1 MEESVSEFLT
11 VRLSNEPQSPV
22 QWLVWSTS
30 QQEVIASGELSRWEQ
45 LSELTPYAE
54 KRSCIALL
62 PGNECLIKRVEI
74 PKGAARQF
82 DSMLPFLLEDEVAQD
97 IEDLH
102 LTILDKDS
110 THATVCG
117 VEREW
122 LKQALDK
129 FREANIIF
137 RKVLPDTLAVPL
149 EEQGVSALQID
160 QHWLLRKGNSQ
171 RQGNYQAV
179 SISEAW
185 LPMFLKSDWIVADE
199 QEEPTKIFSY
209 TSLPSDD
216 VQQNSGM
223 EWHAKPAELVMALLS
238 QQAITSGVNL
248 LTGTFKTKSS
258 FSKYWRVWQKVA
270 VAACLLVAVIVTQQV
285 LKVQQYEA
293 QAQAYRMESERIFR
307 AVLPDKQ
314 RIPTVSYLKRQMND
328 EAKKYGGSG
337 EGDSLLGW
345 LALLPET
352 LGQVKSIE
360 VETIRYDGNRSEVR
374 LQAKSSDFQHFE
386 TARGKLEEKFAVE
399 QGPLNRNGDAV
410 FGSFTLKP
418 RQ

>member
-1 MEESVSEFLT
+1 VSEFLT
-11 VRLSNEPQSPV
+11 VRLSSEPQSPV

-30 QQEVIASGELSRWEQ
+30 QQEVIASGELSSWDQ
-45 LSELTPYAE
+45 LGELTPYAE

-102 LTILDKDS
+102 LTILDKDA

-122 LKQALDK
+122 LKQALDT

-137 RKVLPDTLAVPL
+137 RKVLPDTLALPL
-149 EEQGVSALQID
+149 EDQGISALQID
-160 QHWLLRKGNSQ
+160 QHWLLRQS
-171 RQGNYQAV
+171 NYQAV
-179 SISEAW
+179 SINEAW
-185 LPMFLKSDWIVADE
+185 LAMFLQSDWVALDDE
-199 QEEPTKIFSY
+199 EQSPTIFSY
-209 TSLPSDD
+209 TALPSDD
-216 VQQNSGM
+216 IQQQSGI
-223 EWHAKPAELVMALLS
+223 EWQAKPAELVMSLLS

-270 VAACLLVAVIVTQQV
+270 IAACLLVAVIVTQQV

-293 QAQAYRMESERIFR
+293 QAEAYRTESERIFR
-307 AVLPDKQ
+307 SVLPGKQ

-337 EGDSLLGW
+337 DGDSLLGW

-352 LGQVKSIE
+352 LGQVKAIE
-360 VETIRYDGNRSEVR
+360 VNSIRYDGNRSEVR
-374 LQAKSSDFQHFE
+374 LEAKSSDFQHFE
-386 TARGKLEEKFAVE
+386 TARVKLEEKFTVE

>member
-1 MEESVSEFLT
+1 MSEFLT

-30 QQEVIASGELSRWEQ
+30 QQEVIASGELSSWEQ

-129 FREANIIF
+129 FREANIVF

-160 QHWLLRKGNSQ
+160 QHWLLRQGNSQ

-238 QQAITSGVNL
+238 QQAITSSVNL

-307 AVLPDKQ
+307 SVLPDKQ

>member
-1 MEESVSEFLT
+1 MSEFLT
-11 VRLSNEPQSPV
+11 VRLSSEPQSPV

-30 QQEVIASGELSRWEQ
+30 QQEVIASGELSSWEQ
-45 LSELTPYAE
+45 LDELTPYAE

-102 LTILDKDS
+102 LTILDKDA

-122 LKQALDK
+122 LKQALEQ
-129 FREANIIF
+129 FREANIVF

-149 EEQGVSALQID
+149 EEQGISALQID
-160 QHWLLRKGNSQ
+160 QHWLL

-185 LPMFLKSDWIVADE
+185 LPMFLQSDWVVVDDE
-199 QEEPTKIFSY
+199 EKPATIFSY
-209 TSLPSDD
+209 TSMPSDD
-216 VQQNSGM
+216 VQQQSGV
-223 EWHAKPAELVMALLS
+223 EWQAKPAELVMSLLS
-238 QQAITSGVNL
+238 QQAITSSVNL

-270 VAACLLVAVIVTQQV
+270 IAACLLVAVIVTQQV

-293 QAQAYRMESERIFR
+293 QAEAYRMESERIFR
-307 AVLPDKQ
+307 TVLPGKQ

-337 EGDSLLGW
+337 DGDSLLGW

-360 VETIRYDGNRSEVR
+360 VESIRYDGNRSEVR

-386 TARGKLEEKFAVE
+386 TARVKLEEKFTVE

>member
-11 VRLSNEPQSPV
+11 VRLSSEPQSPV
-22 QWLVWSTS
+22 PWLVWSTS
-30 QQEVIASGELSRWEQ
+30 QQEVIASGELSSWEQ
-45 LSELTPYAE
+45 LDELTPYAE

-102 LTILDKDS
+102 LTILDKDAS
-110 THATVCG
+110 HATVCG
-117 VEREW
+117 VDREW
-122 LKQALDK
+122 LKHALEL

-137 RKVLPDTLAVPL
+137 RKVLPDTLAVPF
-149 EEQGVSALQID
+149 EEQGISALQID
-160 QHWLLRKGNSQ
+160 QHWLLR
-171 RQGNYQAV
+171 QGHYQSV

-185 LPMFLKSDWIVADE
+185 LPMFLQSDWVVAGEEE
-199 QEEPTKIFSY
+199 QATTIFSY
-209 TSLPSDD
+209 TAMPSDD
-216 VQQNSGM
+216 VQQQSGV
-223 EWHAKPAELVMALLS
+223 EWQAKPAELVMSLLS
-238 QQAITSGVNL
+238 QQAITSSVNL

-270 VAACLLVAVIVTQQV
+270 IAACLLVAVIVTQQV

-293 QAQAYRMESERIFR
+293 QAEAYRAESERIFR
-307 AVLPDKQ
+307 AVLPGKQ
-314 RIPTVSYLKRQMND
+314 RIPTISYLKRQMND

-360 VETIRYDGNRSEVR
+360 VESIRYDGNRSEVR

-386 TARGKLEEKFAVE
+386 TARVKLEEKFVVE

-418 RQ
+418 HQ

>member
-1 MEESVSEFLT
+1 MSEFLT
-11 VRLSNEPQSPV
+11 VRLSSEPQSPV

-30 QQEVIASGELSRWEQ
+30 QQEVIASGELSSWEQ
-45 LSELTPYAE
+45 LDELTPYAE

-102 LTILDKDS
+102 LTILEKDA

-117 VEREW
+117 VERDW
-122 LKQALDK
+122 LKQALDT

-137 RKVLPDTLAVPL
+137 RKVLPDTLALPL
-149 EEQGVSALQID
+149 EDQGISALQID
-160 QHWLLRKGNSQ
+160 QHWLLRQS
-171 RQGNYQAV
+171 NYQAV
-179 SISEAW
+179 SINEAW
-185 LPMFLKSDWIVADE
+185 LAMFLQSDWAALDDE
-199 QEEPTKIFSY
+199 EQSPTIFSY
-209 TSLPSDD
+209 TALPSDD
-216 VQQNSGM
+216 VQLQSGI
-223 EWHAKPAELVMALLS
+223 EWQAKPAELVMSLLS

-270 VAACLLVAVIVTQQV
+270 IAACLLVAGIVTQQV

-293 QAQAYRMESERIFR
+293 QAEAYRTESERIFR
-307 AVLPDKQ
+307 SVLPGKQ

-337 EGDSLLGW
+337 DGDSLLGW

-352 LGQVKSIE
+352 LGQVKAIE
-360 VETIRYDGNRSEVR
+360 VNSIRYDGNRSEVR
-374 LQAKSSDFQHFE
+374 LEAKSTDFQYFE
-386 TARGKLEEKFAVE
+386 TARVKLEEKFTVE

-418 RQ
+418 HQ

>member
-1 MEESVSEFLT
+1 MSEFLT
-11 VRLSNEPQSPV
+11 VRLSSKPQSPV

-30 QQEVIASGELSRWEQ
+30 QQEVIASGELSSWDQ
-45 LSELTPYAE
+45 LGELTPYAE

-102 LTILDKDS
+102 LTILDKDA

-122 LKQALDK
+122 LKQALDT

-137 RKVLPDTLAVPL
+137 RKVLPDTLALPL
-149 EEQGVSALQID
+149 EDQGISALQID
-160 QHWLLRKGNSQ
+160 QHWLLRQS
-171 RQGNYQAV
+171 NYQAV
-179 SISEAW
+179 SINEAW
-185 LPMFLKSDWIVADE
+185 LAMFLQSDWVALDDE
-199 QEEPTKIFSY
+199 EQSPTIFSY
-209 TSLPSDD
+209 TALPSDD
-216 VQQNSGM
+216 VQQQSGI
-223 EWHAKPAELVMALLS
+223 EWQAKPAELVMSLLS

-270 VAACLLVAVIVTQQV
+270 IAACLLVAVIVTQQV

-293 QAQAYRMESERIFR
+293 QAEAYRTESERIFR
-307 AVLPDKQ
+307 SVLPGKQ

-337 EGDSLLGW
+337 DGDSLLGW

-352 LGQVKSIE
+352 LGQVKAIE
-360 VETIRYDGNRSEVR
+360 VNSIRYDGNRSEVR
-374 LQAKSSDFQHFE
+374 LEAKSSDFQHFE
-386 TARGKLEEKFAVE
+386 TARVKLEEKFTVE

>member
-1 MEESVSEFLT
+1 MSEFLT
-11 VRLSNEPQSPV
+11 VRLSSEPQSPV

-30 QQEVIASGELSRWEQ
+30 QQEVIASGELSSWEQ
-45 LSELTPYAE
+45 LDELTPYAE

-62 PGNECLIKRVEI
+62 PGSECLIKRVEI

-102 LTILDKDS
+102 LTILDKDA

-117 VEREW
+117 VDREW
-122 LKQALDK
+122 LKQALDL

-149 EEQGVSALQID
+149 EDQGISALQID
-160 QHWLLRKGNSQ
+160 QHWLL

-185 LPMFLKSDWIVADE
+185 LPMFLQSDWVAAGEEE
-199 QEEPTKIFSY
+199 QATTIFSY
-209 TSLPSDD
+209 TAMPNDD
-216 VQQNSGM
+216 VQQQSGL
-223 EWHAKPAELVMALLS
+223 EWQAKPAELVMSLLS

-270 VAACLLVAVIVTQQV
+270 IAACLLVAVIVTQQV

-307 AVLPDKQ
+307 AVLPGKQ

-352 LGQVKSIE
+352 LGQVKTIE
-360 VETIRYDGNRSEVR
+360 VESIRYDGNRSEVR

-386 TARGKLEEKFAVE
+386 TARVKLEEKFVVE

-418 RQ
+418 HQ

>member
-11 VRLSNEPQSPV
+11 VRLSSEPQSPV

-30 QQEVIASGELSRWEQ
+30 QQEVIASGELSSWEQ
-45 LSELTPYAE
+45 LDELTPYAE

-62 PGNECLIKRVEI
+62 PGSECLIKCVEI

-102 LTILDKDS
+102 LTILDKDA

-117 VEREW
+117 VDREW
-122 LKQALDK
+122 LKQALDL

-149 EEQGVSALQID
+149 EDQGISALQID
-160 QHWLLRKGNSQ
+160 QHWLL

-185 LPMFLKSDWIVADE
+185 LPMFLQSDWVVAGEEE
-199 QEEPTKIFSY
+199 QATTIFSY
-209 TSLPSDD
+209 TAMPSDD
-216 VQQNSGM
+216 VQQQSGL
-223 EWHAKPAELVMALLS
+223 EWQAKPAELVMSLLS
-238 QQAITSGVNL
+238 QQAITSCVNL

-270 VAACLLVAVIVTQQV
+270 IAACLLVAVIVTQQV

-307 AVLPDKQ
+307 AVLPGKQ

-352 LGQVKSIE
+352 LGQVKTIE
-360 VETIRYDGNRSEVR
+360 VESIRYDGNRSEVR

-386 TARGKLEEKFAVE
+386 TARVKLEEKFVVE

-418 RQ
+418 HQ

>member
-1 MEESVSEFLT
+1 MSEFLT
-11 VRLSNEPQSPV
+11 VRLSSEPQSPV

-30 QQEVIASGELSRWEQ
+30 QQEVIASGELSSWEQ
-45 LSELTPYAE
+45 LDELTPYAE

-102 LTILDKDS
+102 LTILDKDA

-122 LKQALDK
+122 LKQALEQ

-137 RKVLPDTLAVPL
+137 RKVLPDTLAVPF
-149 EEQGVSALQID
+149 EEQGISALQID
-160 QHWLLRKGNSQ
+160 QHWLL

-185 LPMFLKSDWIVADE
+185 LPMFLQSDWVAVDDE
-199 QEEPTKIFSY
+199 EKPATIFSY
-209 TSLPSDD
+209 TSMPSND
-216 VQQNSGM
+216 VQQQSGV
-223 EWHAKPAELVMALLS
+223 EWQAKPAELVMSLLS
-238 QQAITSGVNL
+238 QQAITSSVNL

-258 FSKYWRVWQKVA
+258 FSKYWRIWQKVA
-270 VAACLLVAVIVTQQV
+270 IAACLLVAVIVTQQV

-293 QAQAYRMESERIFR
+293 QAEAYRMESERIFR
-307 AVLPDKQ
+307 TVLPGKQ

-337 EGDSLLGW
+337 DGDSLLGW

-360 VETIRYDGNRSEVR
+360 VESIRYDGNRSEVR

-386 TARGKLEEKFAVE
+386 TARVKLEEKFTVE

>member
-1 MEESVSEFLT
+1 MSEFLT
-11 VRLSNEPQSPV
+11 VRLSSEPQSPV

-30 QQEVIASGELSRWEQ
+30 QQEVIASGELSSWEQ
-45 LSELTPYAE
+45 LDELTPYAE

-102 LTILDKDS
+102 LTVLDKDA

-122 LKQALDK
+122 LKQALDT

-137 RKVLPDTLAVPL
+137 RKVLPDTLALPL
-149 EEQGVSALQID
+149 EEQGISALQID
-160 QHWLLRKGNSQ
+160 QHWLLRQSH
-171 RQGNYQAV
+171 YQAV

-185 LPMFLKSDWIVADE
+185 LAMFLQSDWVALGDE
-199 QEEPTKIFSY
+199 EQSPTIFSY
-209 TSLPSDD
+209 TALPSDD
-216 VQQNSGM
+216 VQQQSGI
-223 EWHAKPAELVMALLS
+223 EWQAKPAELVMSLLS
-238 QQAITSGVNL
+238 QQAITSSVNL

-270 VAACLLVAVIVTQQV
+270 IAACLLVAVIVTQQV
-285 LKVQQYEA
+285 LKVRQYEL
-293 QAQAYRMESERIFR
+293 QAEAYRMESERIFR
-307 AVLPDKQ
+307 SVLPGKQ

-337 EGDSLLGW
+337 DGDSLLGW

-352 LGQVKSIE
+352 LGQVKAIE
-360 VETIRYDGNRSEVR
+360 VNSIRYDGNRSEVR
-374 LQAKSSDFQHFE
+374 LEAKSSDFQHFE
-386 TARGKLEEKFAVE
+386 TARVKLEEKFTVE

>member
-1 MEESVSEFLT
+1 MSEFLT
-11 VRLSNEPQSPV
+11 VRLSSEPQSPV

-30 QQEVIASGELSRWEQ
+30 QQEVIASGELSSWEQ
-45 LSELTPYAE
+45 LDELTPYAE

-102 LTILDKDS
+102 LTILDKDA

-122 LKQALDK
+122 LKQALDT

-137 RKVLPDTLAVPL
+137 RKVLPDTLALPL
-149 EEQGVSALQID
+149 EEQGISALQID
-160 QHWLLRKGNSQ
+160 QHWLLRQS
-171 RQGNYQAV
+171 NYQAV
-179 SISEAW
+179 SINEAW
-185 LPMFLKSDWIVADE
+185 LPMFLQSDWVALDDE
-199 QEEPTKIFSY
+199 EQSPTIFSC
-209 TSLPSDD
+209 TTLPSDD
-216 VQQNSGM
+216 VQQQSGI
-223 EWHAKPAELVMALLS
+223 EWQAKPAELVMSLLS
-238 QQAITSGVNL
+238 QQAITSSVNL

-270 VAACLLVAVIVTQQV
+270 IAACLLVAVIVTQQV

-293 QAQAYRMESERIFR
+293 QAEAYRTESERIFR
-307 AVLPDKQ
+307 SVLPGKQ

-337 EGDSLLGW
+337 DGDSLLGW

-352 LGQVKSIE
+352 LGQVKAIE
-360 VETIRYDGNRSEVR
+360 VNSIRYDGNRSEVK
-374 LQAKSSDFQHFE
+374 LEAKSSDFQHFE
-386 TARGKLEEKFAVE
+386 TARVKLEEKFTVE

>member
-1 MEESVSEFLT
+1 MSEFLT
-11 VRLSNEPQSPV
+11 VRLSSEPQSPV

-30 QQEVIASGELSRWEQ
+30 QQEVIASGELSSWDQ
-45 LSELTPYAE
+45 LDELTPYAE

-102 LTILDKDS
+102 LTVLDKDAN
-110 THATVCG
+110 HATVCG

-122 LKQALDK
+122 LKQALDT

-137 RKVLPDTLAVPL
+137 RKVVPDTLALPL
-149 EEQGVSALQID
+149 EEQGISALQID
-160 QHWLLRKGNSQ
+160 QHWLLRQS
-171 RQGNYQAV
+171 NYQAV
-179 SISEAW
+179 SINEAW
-185 LPMFLKSDWIVADE
+185 LAMFLQSDWVALDDE
-199 QEEPTKIFSY
+199 EQSPTIFSY
-209 TSLPSDD
+209 TALPSDD
-216 VQQNSGM
+216 VQQQSGI
-223 EWHAKPAELVMALLS
+223 EWQAKPAELVMSLLS

-270 VAACLLVAVIVTQQV
+270 IAACLLVAVVVTQQV

-293 QAQAYRMESERIFR
+293 QAEAYRTESERIFR
-307 AVLPDKQ
+307 SVLPGKQ

-337 EGDSLLGW
+337 DGDSLLGW

-352 LGQVKSIE
+352 LGQVKAIE
-360 VETIRYDGNRSEVR
+360 VNSIRYDGNRSEVK
-374 LQAKSSDFQHFE
+374 LEAKSSDFQHFE
-386 TARGKLEEKFAVE
+386 TARVKLEEKFTVE

-418 RQ
+418 RP

>member
-1 MEESVSEFLT
+1 MSEFLT
-11 VRLSNEPQSPV
+11 VRLSSEPQSPV

-30 QQEVIASGELSRWEQ
+30 QQEVIASGELSSWEQ
-45 LSELTPYAE
+45 LDELTPYAE

-62 PGNECLIKRVEI
+62 PGSECLIKRVEI

-102 LTILDKDS
+102 LTILDKDA

-117 VEREW
+117 VDREW
-122 LKQALDK
+122 LKQALDL

-149 EEQGVSALQID
+149 EDQGISALQID
-160 QHWLLRKGNSQ
+160 QHWLL

-185 LPMFLKSDWIVADE
+185 LPMFLQSDWVVADDEE
-199 QEEPTKIFSY
+199 QATTIFSY
-209 TSLPSDD
+209 TAMPSDD
-216 VQQNSGM
+216 VQQQSGL
-223 EWHAKPAELVMALLS
+223 EWQAKPAELVMSLLS

-270 VAACLLVAVIVTQQV
+270 IAACLLVAVIVTQQV

-307 AVLPDKQ
+307 AVLPGKQ

-352 LGQVKSIE
+352 LGQVKTVE
-360 VETIRYDGNRSEVR
+360 VESIRYDGNRSEVR

-386 TARGKLEEKFAVE
+386 TARVKLEEKFVVE

-418 RQ
+418 HQ

>member
-11 VRLSNEPQSPV
+11 VRLSSEPQSPV

-30 QQEVIASGELSRWEQ
+30 QQEVIASGELSSWEQ
-45 LSELTPYAE
+45 LDELTPYAE

-117 VEREW
+117 VDREW
-122 LKQALDK
+122 LKQALDL

-137 RKVLPDTLAVPL
+137 RKVLPDTLAVPF
-149 EEQGVSALQID
+149 EEPGISALQID
-160 QHWLLRKGNSQ
+160 QHWLL

-185 LPMFLKSDWIVADE
+185 LPMFLQSDWVVADDEE
-199 QEEPTKIFSY
+199 QATTIFSY
-209 TSLPSDD
+209 TAMPSED
-216 VQQNSGM
+216 VQQQSGAN
-223 EWHAKPAELVMALLS
+223 WQAKPAELVMSLLS

-270 VAACLLVAVIVTQQV
+270 IAACLLVAVIVTQQV

-307 AVLPDKQ
+307 AVLPGKQ

-337 EGDSLLGW
+337 DGDSLLGW

-360 VETIRYDGNRSEVR
+360 VESIRYDGNRSEVR

-386 TARGKLEEKFAVE
+386 TARVKLEERFTVE

-418 RQ
+418 HQ

>member
-1 MEESVSEFLT
+1 MSEFLT
-11 VRLSNEPQSPV
+11 VRLSSEPQSPV

-30 QQEVIASGELSRWEQ
+30 QQEVIASGELSSWEQ
-45 LSELTPYAE
+45 FDELTPYAE

-102 LTILDKDS
+102 LTILDKDAS
-110 THATVCG
+110 HATVCG
-117 VEREW
+117 VDREW
-122 LKQALDK
+122 LKHALEL

-137 RKVLPDTLAVPL
+137 RKVLPDTLAVPF
-149 EEQGVSALQID
+149 EEQGISALQID
-160 QHWLLRKGNSQ
+160 QHWLL

-185 LPMFLKSDWIVADE
+185 LPMFLQSDWVVAGEEE
-199 QEEPTKIFSY
+199 QATTIFSY
-209 TSLPSDD
+209 TAMPSDD
-216 VQQNSGM
+216 VQQQSGVD
-223 EWHAKPAELVMALLS
+223 WQAKPAELVMSLLS
-238 QQAITSGVNL
+238 QQAITSSVNL

-270 VAACLLVAVIVTQQV
+270 IAACLLVAVIVTQQV

-293 QAQAYRMESERIFR
+293 QAEAYRAESERIFR
-307 AVLPDKQ
+307 AVLPGKQ
-314 RIPTVSYLKRQMND
+314 RIPTISYLKRQMND

-360 VETIRYDGNRSEVR
+360 VESIRYDGNRSEVR

-386 TARGKLEEKFAVE
+386 TARVKLEEKFVVE

-418 RQ
+418 HQ

>member
-1 MEESVSEFLT
+1 MSEFLT
-11 VRLSNEPQSPV
+11 VRLSSEPQSPV
-22 QWLVWSTS
+22 PWLVWSTS
-30 QQEVIASGELSRWEQ
+30 QQEVIASGELSSWEQ
-45 LSELTPYAE
+45 LDELTPYAE

-62 PGNECLIKRVEI
+62 PGNECLIKCVEI

-97 IEDLH
+97 VEDLH
-102 LTILDKDS
+102 LTILDKDA

-117 VEREW
+117 VDREW
-122 LKQALDK
+122 LKQALEQ

-137 RKVLPDTLAVPL
+137 RKVLPDTLAVPF
-149 EEQGVSALQID
+149 EEQGISALQIG
-160 QHWLLRKGNSQ
+160 QHWLLRQGNSQ

-185 LPMFLKSDWIVADE
+185 LPMFLQSDWIGANEEE
-199 QEEPTKIFSY
+199 QATTIFSY
-209 TSLPSDD
+209 TAMPSDD
-216 VQQNSGM
+216 VQQQSGL
-223 EWHAKPAELVMALLS
+223 EWQAKPAELVMSLLS

-270 VAACLLVAVIVTQQV
+270 IAACLLVAVIVTQQV

-293 QAQAYRMESERIFR
+293 QAEAYRAESERIFR
-307 AVLPDKQ
+307 AVLPGKQ

-337 EGDSLLGW
+337 DGDSLLGW

-360 VETIRYDGNRSEVR
+360 VESIRYDGNRSEVR

-386 TARGKLEEKFAVE
+386 TARVKLEEKFVVE
-399 QGPLNRNGDAV
+399 QGPLNRDGDAV

-418 RQ
+418 HQ

>member
-1 MEESVSEFLT
+1 MSEFLT
-11 VRLSNEPQSPV
+11 VRLSSEPQSPV

-30 QQEVIASGELSRWEQ
+30 QQEVIASGELSSWEQ
-45 LSELTPYAE
+45 LDELTPYAE

-102 LTILDKDS
+102 LTILDKDA

-117 VEREW
+117 VDREW
-122 LKQALDK
+122 LKQALDL

-137 RKVLPDTLAVPL
+137 RKVLPDTLAVPF
-149 EEQGVSALQID
+149 EEPGISALQID
-160 QHWLLRKGNSQ
+160 QHWLL

-185 LPMFLKSDWIVADE
+185 LPMFLQSDWVVADDEE
-199 QEEPTKIFSY
+199 QATTIFSY
-209 TSLPSDD
+209 TAMPSDE
-216 VQQNSGM
+216 VQQQSGVN
-223 EWHAKPAELVMALLS
+223 WQAKPAELVMSLLS

-270 VAACLLVAVIVTQQV
+270 IAACLLVAVIVTQQV

-307 AVLPDKQ
+307 TVLPGKQ

-328 EAKKYGGSG
+328 EAKKYGGSSD
-337 EGDSLLGW
+337 GDSLLGW

-360 VETIRYDGNRSEVR
+360 VESIRYDGNRSEVR

-386 TARGKLEEKFAVE
+386 TARVKLEEKFTVE

-418 RQ
+418 HQ

>member
-1 MEESVSEFLT
+1 MSEFLT
-11 VRLSNEPQSPV
+11 VRLSSEPQSPV

-30 QQEVIASGELSRWEQ
+30 QQEVIASGELSSWDQ
-45 LSELTPYAE
+45 LGELTPYAE

-102 LTILDKDS
+102 LTILDKDA

-117 VEREW
+117 VERDW
-122 LKQALDK
+122 LKQALDT

-137 RKVLPDTLAVPL
+137 RKVLPDTLALPL
-149 EEQGVSALQID
+149 EDQGISALQID
-160 QHWLLRKGNSQ
+160 QHWLLRQS
-171 RQGNYQAV
+171 NYQAV
-179 SISEAW
+179 SINEAW
-185 LPMFLKSDWIVADE
+185 LAMFLQSDWVALDDE
-199 QEEPTKIFSY
+199 EQSPTIFSY
-209 TSLPSDD
+209 TALPSDD
-216 VQQNSGM
+216 VQQQSGI
-223 EWHAKPAELVMALLS
+223 EWQAKPAELVVSLLS

-270 VAACLLVAVIVTQQV
+270 IAACLLVAVIVTQQV

-293 QAQAYRMESERIFR
+293 QAEAYRTESERIFR
-307 AVLPDKQ
+307 SVLPGKQ

-328 EAKKYGGSG
+328 EAKKYGGSSD
-337 EGDSLLGW
+337 GDSLLGW

-352 LGQVKSIE
+352 LGQVKAIE
-360 VETIRYDGNRSEVR
+360 VNSIRYDGNRSEVR
-374 LQAKSSDFQHFE
+374 LEAKSSDFQHFE
-386 TARGKLEEKFAVE
+386 TARVKLEEKFTVE

>member
-1 MEESVSEFLT
+1 MSEFLT
-11 VRLSNEPQSPV
+11 VRLSSEPQSPV

-30 QQEVIASGELSRWEQ
+30 QQEVIASGELSSWDQ
-45 LSELTPYAE
+45 LDELTPYAE

-102 LTILDKDS
+102 LTILDKDT

-117 VEREW
+117 VDREW
-122 LKQALDK
+122 LKQALDL

-137 RKVLPDTLAVPL
+137 RKVLPDTLAVPF
-149 EEQGVSALQID
+149 EEQGISALQID
-160 QHWLLRKGNSQ
+160 QHWLLRQGNSQ

-185 LPMFLKSDWIVADE
+185 LPMFLQSDWVVADDEE
-199 QEEPTKIFSY
+199 QATTIFSY
-209 TSLPSDD
+209 TAMPNDD
-216 VQQNSGM
+216 VQQQSGL
-223 EWHAKPAELVMALLS
+223 EWQAKPAELVMSLLS

-270 VAACLLVAVIVTQQV
+270 IAACLLVAVIVTQQV

-293 QAQAYRMESERIFR
+293 QAEAYRAESERIFR
-307 AVLPDKQ
+307 AVLPGKQ

-352 LGQVKSIE
+352 LGQVKTIE
-360 VETIRYDGNRSEVR
+360 VESIRYDGNRSEVR

-386 TARGKLEEKFAVE
+386 TARVKLEEKFVVE

-418 RQ
+418 HQ

>member
-11 VRLSNEPQSPV
+11 VRLSSEPQSPV

-30 QQEVIASGELSRWEQ
+30 QQEVIASGELSSWEQ
-45 LSELTPYAE
+45 LDELTPYAE

-102 LTILDKDS
+102 LTILDKDA

-122 LKQALDK
+122 LKQALEQ
-129 FREANIIF
+129 FREANIVF

-149 EEQGVSALQID
+149 EEQGISALQID
-160 QHWLLRKGNSQ
+160 QHWLL

-185 LPMFLKSDWIVADE
+185 LPMFLQSDWVVVDDE
-199 QEEPTKIFSY
+199 EKPATIFSY
-209 TSLPSDD
+209 TSMPSDD
-216 VQQNSGM
+216 VQQQSGV
-223 EWHAKPAELVMALLS
+223 EWQAKPAELVMSLLS
-238 QQAITSGVNL
+238 QQAITSSVNL

-270 VAACLLVAVIVTQQV
+270 IAACLLVAVIVTQQV

-293 QAQAYRMESERIFR
+293 QAEAYRMESERIFR
-307 AVLPDKQ
+307 TVLPGKQ

-337 EGDSLLGW
+337 DGDSLLGW

-360 VETIRYDGNRSEVR
+360 VESIRYDGNRSEVR

-386 TARGKLEEKFAVE
+386 TARVKLEEKFTVE

>member
-1 MEESVSEFLT
+1 MSEFLT
-11 VRLSNEPQSPV
+11 VRLSSEPQSPV

-30 QQEVIASGELSRWEQ
+30 QQEVIASGELSSWEQ
-45 LSELTPYAE
+45 LDELTPYAE

-102 LTILDKDS
+102 LTILDKDA

-122 LKQALDK
+122 LKQALDT

-137 RKVLPDTLAVPL
+137 RKVLPDTLALPL
-149 EEQGVSALQID
+149 EEQGISALQIE
-160 QHWLLRKGNSQ
+160 QHWLLRQS
-171 RQGNYQAV
+171 NYQAV
-179 SISEAW
+179 SINEAW
-185 LPMFLKSDWIVADE
+185 LPMFLQSDWVALDDE
-199 QEEPTKIFSY
+199 EQSPTIFSY
-209 TSLPSDD
+209 TALPSDD
-216 VQQNSGM
+216 VQQQSGI
-223 EWHAKPAELVMALLS
+223 EWQAKPAELVMSLLS

-270 VAACLLVAVIVTQQV
+270 IAACLLVAVIVTQQI

-293 QAQAYRMESERIFR
+293 QAEAYRTESERIFR
-307 AVLPDKQ
+307 SVLPGKQ

-337 EGDSLLGW
+337 DGDSLLGW

-352 LGQVKSIE
+352 LGQVKAIE
-360 VETIRYDGNRSEVR
+360 VNSIRYDGNRSEVR
-374 LQAKSSDFQHFE
+374 LEAKSSDFQHFE
-386 TARGKLEEKFAVE
+386 TARVKLEEKFTVE

>member
-1 MEESVSEFLT
+1 MSEFLT
-11 VRLSNEPQSPV
+11 VRLSSEPQSPV

-30 QQEVIASGELSRWEQ
+30 QQEVIASGELSSWDQ
-45 LSELTPYAE
+45 LDELTPYAE

-62 PGNECLIKRVEI
+62 PGSECLIKRVEI

-102 LTILDKDS
+102 LTILEKGA

-117 VEREW
+117 VERDW
-122 LKQALDK
+122 LKQALDT

-137 RKVLPDTLAVPL
+137 RKVLPDTLALPL
-149 EEQGVSALQID
+149 EDQGISALQID
-160 QHWLLRKGNSQ
+160 QHWLLRQS
-171 RQGNYQAV
+171 NYQAV
-179 SISEAW
+179 SINEAW
-185 LPMFLKSDWIVADE
+185 LAMFLQSDWVALDDE
-199 QEEPTKIFSY
+199 EQSPTIFSY
-209 TSLPSDD
+209 TALPSDD
-216 VQQNSGM
+216 VQLQSGI
-223 EWHAKPAELVMALLS
+223 EWQAKPAELVMSLLS

-258 FSKYWRVWQKVA
+258 FSKYWCVWQKVA
-270 VAACLLVAVIVTQQV
+270 IAACLLVAVIVTQQV

-293 QAQAYRMESERIFR
+293 QAEAYRTESERIFR
-307 AVLPDKQ
+307 SVLPGKQ

-337 EGDSLLGW
+337 DGDSLLGW

-352 LGQVKSIE
+352 LGQVKAIE
-360 VETIRYDGNRSEVR
+360 VNSIRYDGNRSEVR
-374 LQAKSSDFQHFE
+374 LEAKSTDFQYFE
-386 TARGKLEEKFAVE
+386 TARVKLEEKFTVE

-418 RQ
+418 HQ

>member
-1 MEESVSEFLT
+1 MSEFLT
-11 VRLSNEPQSPV
+11 VRLSSEPQSPV

-30 QQEVIASGELSRWEQ
+30 QQEVIASGELSSWEQ
-45 LSELTPYAE
+45 LDELTPYAE

-117 VEREW
+117 VDREW
-122 LKQALDK
+122 LKQALDM

-137 RKVLPDTLAVPL
+137 RKVLPDTLAVPF
-149 EEQGVSALQID
+149 EESGISALQID
-160 QHWLLRKGNSQ
+160 QHWLL

-185 LPMFLKSDWIVADE
+185 LPMFLQSDWVVADDEE
-199 QEEPTKIFSY
+199 QATTIFSY
-209 TSLPSDD
+209 TAMPGED
-216 VQQNSGM
+216 VQQQSGAN
-223 EWHAKPAELVMALLS
+223 WQAKPAELVMSLLS

-270 VAACLLVAVIVTQQV
+270 IAACLLVAVIVTQQV

-307 AVLPDKQ
+307 AVLPGKQ

-337 EGDSLLGW
+337 DGDSLLGW

-360 VETIRYDGNRSEVR
+360 VESIRYDGNRSEVR

-386 TARGKLEEKFAVE
+386 TARVKLEEKFTVE

-418 RQ
+418 HQ

>member
-1 MEESVSEFLT
+1 MSEFLT
-11 VRLSNEPQSPV
+11 VRLSSEPQSPV

-30 QQEVIASGELSRWEQ
+30 QQEVIASGELSSWDQ
-45 LSELTPYAE
+45 LDELTPYAE

-62 PGNECLIKRVEI
+62 PGSECLIKRVEI

-102 LTILDKDS
+102 LTILDKDA

-117 VEREW
+117 VDREW
-122 LKQALDK
+122 LKQALDL

-137 RKVLPDTLAVPL
+137 RKVLPDTLAVPF
-149 EEQGVSALQID
+149 EDQGISALQID
-160 QHWLLRKGNSQ
+160 QHWLLRQS
-171 RQGNYQAV
+171 NYQAV
-179 SISEAW
+179 SINEAW
-185 LPMFLKSDWIVADE
+185 LAMFLQSDWVALDDE
-199 QEEPTKIFSY
+199 EQSPTIFSY
-209 TSLPSDD
+209 TALPSDD
-216 VQQNSGM
+216 VQLQSGI
-223 EWHAKPAELVMALLS
+223 EWQAKPAELVMSLLS

-270 VAACLLVAVIVTQQV
+270 IAACLLVAVIVTQQV

-293 QAQAYRMESERIFR
+293 QAQAYRTESERIFR
-307 AVLPDKQ
+307 SVLPGKQ

-337 EGDSLLGW
+337 DGDSLLGW

-352 LGQVKSIE
+352 LGQVKAIE
-360 VETIRYDGNRSEVR
+360 VNSIRYDGNRSEVR
-374 LQAKSSDFQHFE
+374 LEAKSTDFQYFE
-386 TARGKLEEKFAVE
+386 TARVKLEEKFTVE

-418 RQ
+418 HQ

>member
-1 MEESVSEFLT
+1 MSEFLT
-11 VRLSNEPQSPV
+11 VRLSSEPQSPV

-30 QQEVIASGELSRWEQ
+30 QQEVIASGELSSWEQ
-45 LSELTPYAE
+45 LDELTPYAE

-102 LTILDKDS
+102 LTILEKDA

-117 VEREW
+117 VERDW
-122 LKQALDK
+122 LKQALDT

-137 RKVLPDTLAVPL
+137 RKVLPDTLALPL
-149 EEQGVSALQID
+149 EDQGISALQID
-160 QHWLLRKGNSQ
+160 QHWLLRQS
-171 RQGNYQAV
+171 NYQAV
-179 SISEAW
+179 SINEAW
-185 LPMFLKSDWIVADE
+185 LAMFLQSDWAALDDE
-199 QEEPTKIFSY
+199 EQSPTIFSY
-209 TSLPSDD
+209 TALPSDD
-216 VQQNSGM
+216 VQLQSGI
-223 EWHAKPAELVMALLS
+223 EWQAKPAELVMSLLS

-270 VAACLLVAVIVTQQV
+270 IAACLLVAVIVTQQV

-293 QAQAYRMESERIFR
+293 QAEAYRTESERIFR
-307 AVLPDKQ
+307 SVLPGKQ

-337 EGDSLLGW
+337 DGDSLLGW

-352 LGQVKSIE
+352 LGQVKAIE
-360 VETIRYDGNRSEVR
+360 VNSIRYDGNRSEVR
-374 LQAKSSDFQHFE
+374 LEAKSTDFQYFE
-386 TARGKLEEKFAVE
+386 TARVKLEEKFTVE

-418 RQ
+418 HQ

>member
-1 MEESVSEFLT
+1 MSEFLT
-11 VRLSNEPQSPV
+11 VRLSSEPQSPV
-22 QWLVWSTS
+22 PWLVWSTS
-30 QQEVIASGELSRWEQ
+30 QQEVIASGELSSWEQ
-45 LSELTPYAE
+45 LDVLTPYAE

-102 LTILDKDS
+102 LTILDKDAS
-110 THATVCG
+110 HATVCG
-117 VEREW
+117 VDREW
-122 LKQALDK
+122 LKQALEQ
-129 FREANIIF
+129 FREANIVF
-137 RKVLPDTLAVPL
+137 RKMLPDTLAVPF
-149 EEQGVSALQID
+149 EEQGISALQID
-160 QHWLLRKGNSQ
+160 QHWLL

-185 LPMFLKSDWIVADE
+185 LPMFLQSDWVVAG
-199 QEEPTKIFSY
+199 EEDQATTIFSY
-209 TSLPSDD
+209 TAMPSDD
-216 VQQNSGM
+216 VQQQSGVD
-223 EWHAKPAELVMALLS
+223 WQAKPAELVMSLLS
-238 QQAITSGVNL
+238 QQAIISSVNL

-270 VAACLLVAVIVTQQV
+270 IAACLLVAVIVTQQV

-293 QAQAYRMESERIFR
+293 QAEAYRAESERIFR
-307 AVLPDKQ
+307 AVLPGKQ
-314 RIPTVSYLKRQMND
+314 RIPTISYLKRQMND

-360 VETIRYDGNRSEVR
+360 VESIRYDGNRSEVR

-386 TARGKLEEKFAVE
+386 TARVKLEEKFVVE

-418 RQ
+418 HQ

>member
-1 MEESVSEFLT
+1 MSEFLT
-11 VRLSNEPQSPV
+11 VRLSSEPQSPV

-30 QQEVIASGELSRWEQ
+30 QQEVIASGELSSWE
-45 LSELTPYAE
+45 LLDELTPYAE

-102 LTILDKDS
+102 LTILDKDA

-117 VEREW
+117 VDREW
-122 LKQALDK
+122 LKQALDL

-137 RKVLPDTLAVPL
+137 RKVLPDTLAVPF
-149 EEQGVSALQID
+149 EESGISALQID
-160 QHWLLRKGNSQ
+160 QHWLL

-185 LPMFLKSDWIVADE
+185 LPMFLQSDWVVADDEE
-199 QEEPTKIFSY
+199 QATTIFSY
-209 TSLPSDD
+209 TAMPSED
-216 VQQNSGM
+216 VQQQSGAN
-223 EWHAKPAELVMALLS
+223 WQAKPAELVMSLLS

-270 VAACLLVAVIVTQQV
+270 ITACLLVAVIVTQQV

-307 AVLPDKQ
+307 AVLPGKQ

-360 VETIRYDGNRSEVR
+360 VESIRYDGNRSEVR

-386 TARGKLEEKFAVE
+386 TARVKLEEKFTVE

-418 RQ
+418 HQ

>member
-1 MEESVSEFLT
+1 MSEFLT
-11 VRLSNEPQSPV
+11 VRLSSEPQSPV

-30 QQEVIASGELSRWEQ
+30 QQEVIASGELSSWEQ
-45 LSELTPYAE
+45 LDELTPYAE

-62 PGNECLIKRVEI
+62 PGSECLIKRVEI

-102 LTILDKDS
+102 LTILDKDA

-117 VEREW
+117 VDREW
-122 LKQALDK
+122 LKQALDL

-149 EEQGVSALQID
+149 EDQGISALQID
-160 QHWLLRKGNSQ
+160 QHWLL

-185 LPMFLKSDWIVADE
+185 LPMFLQSDWVVAGEEE
-199 QEEPTKIFSY
+199 QATTIFSY
-209 TSLPSDD
+209 TAMPSDD
-216 VQQNSGM
+216 VQQQSGL
-223 EWHAKPAELVMALLS
+223 EWQAKPAELVMSLLS

-270 VAACLLVAVIVTQQV
+270 IAACLLVAVIVTQQV

-293 QAQAYRMESERIFR
+293 QAKAYRAESERIFR
-307 AVLPDKQ
+307 AVLPGKQ
-314 RIPTVSYLKRQMND
+314 RIPTISYLKRQMND

-360 VETIRYDGNRSEVR
+360 VESIRYDGNRSEVR

-386 TARGKLEEKFAVE
+386 TARVKLEEKFVVE

-418 RQ
+418 HQ

>member
-1 MEESVSEFLT
+1 MSEFLT
-11 VRLSNEPQSPV
+11 VRLSSEPQSPV

-30 QQEVIASGELSRWEQ
+30 QQEVIASGELSSWEQ
-45 LSELTPYAE
+45 LDELTPYAE

-102 LTILDKDS
+102 LTILEKDA

-117 VEREW
+117 VERYW
-122 LKQALDK
+122 LKQALDT

-137 RKVLPDTLAVPL
+137 RKVLPDTLALPL
-149 EEQGVSALQID
+149 EDQGISALQID
-160 QHWLLRKGNSQ
+160 QHWLLRQS
-171 RQGNYQAV
+171 NYQAV
-179 SISEAW
+179 SINEAW
-185 LPMFLKSDWIVADE
+185 LAMFLQSDWVALDDE
-199 QEEPTKIFSY
+199 EQSPTIFSY
-209 TSLPSDD
+209 TALPSDD
-216 VQQNSGM
+216 VQLQSGI
-223 EWHAKPAELVMALLS
+223 EWRAKPAELVMSLLS

-270 VAACLLVAVIVTQQV
+270 IAACLLVAVIVTQQV

-293 QAQAYRMESERIFR
+293 QAEAYRTESERIFR
-307 AVLPDKQ
+307 SVLPGKQ

-337 EGDSLLGW
+337 DGDSLLGW

-352 LGQVKSIE
+352 LGQVKAIE
-360 VETIRYDGNRSEVR
+360 VNSIRYDGNRSEVR
-374 LQAKSSDFQHFE
+374 LEAKSTDFQYFE
-386 TARGKLEEKFAVE
+386 TARVKLEEKFTVE

>member
-1 MEESVSEFLT
+1 MSEFLT
-11 VRLSNEPQSPV
+11 VRLSSEPQSPV

-30 QQEVIASGELSRWEQ
+30 QQEVIASGELSSWEQ
-45 LSELTPYAE
+45 LDELTPYAE

-102 LTILDKDS
+102 LTILEKDA

-117 VEREW
+117 VERDW
-122 LKQALDK
+122 LKQALDT

-137 RKVLPDTLAVPL
+137 RKVLPDTLALPL
-149 EEQGVSALQID
+149 EDQGISALQID
-160 QHWLLRKGNSQ
+160 QHWLLRQS
-171 RQGNYQAV
+171 NYQAV
-179 SISEAW
+179 SINEAW
-185 LPMFLKSDWIVADE
+185 LAMFLQSDWVALDDE
-199 QEEPTKIFSY
+199 EQSLTIFSY
-209 TSLPSDD
+209 TALPSDD
-216 VQQNSGM
+216 VQLQSGI
-223 EWHAKPAELVMALLS
+223 EWQAKPAELVMSLLS

-270 VAACLLVAVIVTQQV
+270 IAACLLVAVIVTQQV

-293 QAQAYRMESERIFR
+293 QAEAYRTESERIFR
-307 AVLPDKQ
+307 SVLPGKQ

-337 EGDSLLGW
+337 DGDSLLGW

-352 LGQVKSIE
+352 LGQVKAIE
-360 VETIRYDGNRSEVR
+360 VNSIRYDGNRSEVR
-374 LQAKSSDFQHFE
+374 LEAKSTDFQYFE
-386 TARGKLEEKFAVE
+386 TARVKLEEKFTVE

>member
-1 MEESVSEFLT
+1 MSEFLT
-11 VRLSNEPQSPV
+11 VRLSSEPQSPV

-30 QQEVIASGELSRWEQ
+30 QQEVIASGELSSWEQ
-45 LSELTPYAE
+45 LDELTPYAE

-117 VEREW
+117 VDREW
-122 LKQALDK
+122 LKQALDL

-137 RKVLPDTLAVPL
+137 RKVLPDTLAVPF
-149 EEQGVSALQID
+149 EEPGISALQID
-160 QHWLLRKGNSQ
+160 QHWLL

-185 LPMFLKSDWIVADE
+185 LPMFLQSDWVVADDEE
-199 QEEPTKIFSY
+199 QATTIFSY
-209 TSLPSDD
+209 TAMPSED
-216 VQQNSGM
+216 VQQQSGAN
-223 EWHAKPAELVMALLS
+223 WQAKPAELVMSLLS

-270 VAACLLVAVIVTQQV
+270 IAACLLVAVIVTQQV

-307 AVLPDKQ
+307 AVLPGKQ

-337 EGDSLLGW
+337 DGESLLGW

-360 VETIRYDGNRSEVR
+360 VESIRYDGNRSEVR

-386 TARGKLEEKFAVE
+386 TARVKLEERFTVE

-418 RQ
+418 HQ

>member
-1 MEESVSEFLT
+1 MSEFLT
-11 VRLSNEPQSPV
+11 VRLSSEPQSPV

-30 QQEVIASGELSRWEQ
+30 QQEVIASGELSSWEQ
-45 LSELTPYAE
+45 LDELTPYAE

-62 PGNECLIKRVEI
+62 PGSECLIKRVEI

-102 LTILDKDS
+102 LTILDKDA

-117 VEREW
+117 VDREW
-122 LKQALDK
+122 LKQALDL

-149 EEQGVSALQID
+149 EDQGISALQID
-160 QHWLLRKGNSQ
+160 QHWLLR
-171 RQGNYQAV
+171 QGHYQAV

-185 LPMFLKSDWIVADE
+185 LPMFLQSDWVVADDEE
-199 QEEPTKIFSY
+199 QATTIFSY
-209 TSLPSDD
+209 TAMPSED
-216 VQQNSGM
+216 VQQQSGL
-223 EWHAKPAELVMALLS
+223 EWQAKPAELVMSLLS

-270 VAACLLVAVIVTQQV
+270 IAACLLVAVIVTQQV

-293 QAQAYRMESERIFR
+293 QAEAYRAESERIFR
-307 AVLPDKQ
+307 AVLPGKQ
-314 RIPTVSYLKRQMND
+314 RIPTISYLKRQMND

-352 LGQVKSIE
+352 LGQVKTIE
-360 VETIRYDGNRSEVR
+360 VESIRYDGNRSEVR

-386 TARGKLEEKFAVE
+386 TARVKLEEKFVVE

-418 RQ
+418 HQ

>member
-1 MEESVSEFLT
+1 MSEFLT
-11 VRLSNEPQSPV
+11 VRLSSEPQSPV

-30 QQEVIASGELSRWEQ
+30 QQEVIASGELSSWEQ
-45 LSELTPYAE
+45 LDELTPYAE

-117 VEREW
+117 VDREW
-122 LKQALDK
+122 LKQALDL

-137 RKVLPDTLAVPL
+137 RKVLPDTLAVPF
-149 EEQGVSALQID
+149 EEPGISALQID
-160 QHWLLRKGNSQ
+160 QHWLL

-185 LPMFLKSDWIVADE
+185 LPMFLQSDWVVADDEE
-199 QEEPTKIFSY
+199 QATTIFSY
-209 TSLPSDD
+209 TAMPSED
-216 VQQNSGM
+216 VQQQSGAN
-223 EWHAKPAELVMALLS
+223 WQAKPAELVMSLLS

-270 VAACLLVAVIVTQQV
+270 IAACLLVAVIVTQQV

-307 AVLPDKQ
+307 AVLPGKQ

-337 EGDSLLGW
+337 DGESLLGW

-360 VETIRYDGNRSEVR
+360 VESIRYDGNRSEVR

-386 TARGKLEEKFAVE
+386 TARVKLEEKFTVE

-418 RQ
+418 HQ

>member
-1 MEESVSEFLT
+1 MSEFLT
-11 VRLSNEPQSPV
+11 VRLSSEPQSPV

-30 QQEVIASGELSRWEQ
+30 QQEVIASGELSSWEQ
-45 LSELTPYAE
+45 LDELTPYAE

-102 LTILDKDS
+102 LTILDKDA

-122 LKQALDK
+122 LKQALDT

-137 RKVLPDTLAVPL
+137 RKVLPDTLALPL
-149 EEQGVSALQID
+149 EDQGISALQID
-160 QHWLLRKGNSQ
+160 QHWLLRQS
-171 RQGNYQAV
+171 NYQAV
-179 SISEAW
+179 SINEAW
-185 LPMFLKSDWIVADE
+185 LAMFLQSDWVALDDE
-199 QEEPTKIFSY
+199 EQSPTIFSY
-209 TSLPSDD
+209 TALPSDD
-216 VQQNSGM
+216 IQQQSGI
-223 EWHAKPAELVMALLS
+223 EWQAKPAELVMSLLS

-270 VAACLLVAVIVTQQV
+270 IAACLLVAVIVTQQV

-293 QAQAYRMESERIFR
+293 QAEAYRTESERIFR
-307 AVLPDKQ
+307 SVLPGKQ

-337 EGDSLLGW
+337 DGDSLLGW

-352 LGQVKSIE
+352 LGQVKAIE
-360 VETIRYDGNRSEVR
+360 VNSIRYDGNRSEVR
-374 LQAKSSDFQHFE
+374 LEAKSSDFQHFE
-386 TARGKLEEKFAVE
+386 TARVKLEEKFTVE

>member
-1 MEESVSEFLT
+1 MSEFLT
-11 VRLSNEPQSPV
+11 VRLSSEPQSPV
-22 QWLVWSTS
+22 PWLVWSTS
-30 QQEVIASGELSRWEQ
+30 QQEVIASGELSSWEQ
-45 LSELTPYAE
+45 LDELTPYAE

-102 LTILDKDS
+102 LTILDKDAS
-110 THATVCG
+110 HATVCG
-117 VEREW
+117 VDREW
-122 LKQALDK
+122 LKQALEQ

-137 RKVLPDTLAVPL
+137 RKVLPDTLAVPF
-149 EEQGVSALQID
+149 EEQGISALQID
-160 QHWLLRKGNSQ
+160 QHWLV
-171 RQGNYQAV
+171 RQGHYQAV

-185 LPMFLKSDWIVADE
+185 LPMFLQSDWVVAGEEE
-199 QEEPTKIFSY
+199 QATTIFSY
-209 TSLPSDD
+209 TAMPSDD
-216 VQQNSGM
+216 VQQQSGVD
-223 EWHAKPAELVMALLS
+223 WQAKPAELVMSLLS
-238 QQAITSGVNL
+238 QQAITSSVNL

-270 VAACLLVAVIVTQQV
+270 IAACLLVAVIVTQQV

-293 QAQAYRMESERIFR
+293 QAEAYRAESERIFR
-307 AVLPDKQ
+307 AVLPGKQ
-314 RIPTVSYLKRQMND
+314 RIPTISYLKRQMND

-337 EGDSLLGW
+337 EGESLLGW

-360 VETIRYDGNRSEVR
+360 VESIRYDGNRSEVR

-386 TARGKLEEKFAVE
+386 TARVKLEEKFVVE

-418 RQ
+418 HQ

>member
-1 MEESVSEFLT
+1 MSEFLT
-11 VRLSNEPQSPV
+11 VRLSSEPQSPV

-30 QQEVIASGELSRWEQ
+30 QQEVIASGELSSWEQ
-45 LSELTPYAE
+45 LDELTPYAE

-102 LTILDKDS
+102 LTILDKDA

-117 VEREW
+117 VDREW
-122 LKQALDK
+122 LKQALDL
-129 FREANIIF
+129 FREANITF
-137 RKVLPDTLAVPL
+137 RKVLPDTLAVPF
-149 EEQGVSALQID
+149 EEQGISALQID
-160 QHWLLRKGNSQ
+160 QHWLL

-185 LPMFLKSDWIVADE
+185 LPMFLQSDWVVADDEE
-199 QEEPTKIFSY
+199 QATTIFSY
-209 TSLPSDD
+209 TAMPNED
-216 VQQNSGM
+216 VQQQSGAN
-223 EWHAKPAELVMALLS
+223 WQAKPAELVMSLLS

-270 VAACLLVAVIVTQQV
+270 IAACLLVAVIVTQQV

-307 AVLPDKQ
+307 AVLPGKQ

-337 EGDSLLGW
+337 DGDSLLGW

-360 VETIRYDGNRSEVR
+360 VESIRFDGNRSEIR

-386 TARGKLEEKFAVE
+386 TARVKLEEKFTVE

-418 RQ
+418 HQ

>member
-1 MEESVSEFLT
+1 MSEFLT
-11 VRLSNEPQSPV
+11 VRLSSEPQSPV

-30 QQEVIASGELSRWEQ
+30 QQEVIASGELSSWDQ
-45 LSELTPYAE
+45 LDELTPYAE

-102 LTILDKDS
+102 LTILDKDA

-117 VEREW
+117 VDREW
-122 LKQALDK
+122 LKQALDQ
-129 FREANIIF
+129 FRKANIIF
-137 RKVLPDTLAVPL
+137 RKVLPDTLAVPV
-149 EEQGVSALQID
+149 EDQGISALQID
-160 QHWLLRKGNSQ
+160 QHWLLRQGHSQ

-185 LPMFLKSDWIVADE
+185 LAMFLQSDWVVADDEE
-199 QEEPTKIFSY
+199 QPTTIFSY
-209 TSLPSDD
+209 TTMPSDD
-216 VQQNSGM
+216 VQQQSGM
-223 EWHAKPAELVMALLS
+223 EWQAKPAELVMSLLS

-270 VAACLLVAVIVTQQV
+270 IAACLLVAVIVTQQV

-307 AVLPDKQ
+307 AVLPGKQ

-337 EGDSLLGW
+337 DGDSLLGW

-360 VETIRYDGNRSEVR
+360 VESIRYDGNRSEVR
-374 LQAKSSDFQHFE
+374 LQAKSADFQHFE
-386 TARGKLEEKFAVE
+386 TAKVKLEEKFSVE

>member
-1 MEESVSEFLT
+1 MSEFLT
-11 VRLSNEPQSPV
+11 VRLSSEPQSPV

-30 QQEVIASGELSRWEQ
+30 QQEVIASGELSSWEQ
-45 LSELTPYAE
+45 LDELTPYAE

-102 LTILDKDS
+102 LTILDKDA

-122 LKQALDK
+122 LKQALDT

-137 RKVLPDTLAVPL
+137 RKVLPDTLALPL
-149 EEQGVSALQID
+149 EEQGISALQID
-160 QHWLLRKGNSQ
+160 QHWLLRQS
-171 RQGNYQAV
+171 NYQAV
-179 SISEAW
+179 SINEAW
-185 LPMFLKSDWIVADE
+185 LPMFLQSDWVALDDE
-199 QEEPTKIFSY
+199 EQSPTIFSY
-209 TSLPSDD
+209 TTLPSDD
-216 VQQNSGM
+216 VQQQSGI
-223 EWHAKPAELVMALLS
+223 EWQAKPAELVMSLLS

-270 VAACLLVAVIVTQQV
+270 IAACLLVAVIVTQQI

-293 QAQAYRMESERIFR
+293 QAEAYRTESERIFR
-307 AVLPDKQ
+307 SVLPGKQ

-337 EGDSLLGW
+337 DGDSLLGW

-352 LGQVKSIE
+352 LGQVKAIE
-360 VETIRYDGNRSEVR
+360 VNSIRYDGNRSEVR
-374 LQAKSSDFQHFE
+374 LEAKSSDFQHFE
-386 TARGKLEEKFAVE
+386 TARVKLEEKFTVE